1 MQYYRCIFDYLLS
14 FALYSSLDSTGTYMR
29 ILCQRKGRTTDE
41 INILCFSDD
50 RREGTGYLGKNHGR
64 LGDEDSELGGDV
76 GMLECWNVLGKE
88 RKKVIG
94 EVTASLKFE
103 VTAMTSRRF
112 NAITPCNSIF
122 TLSSIFK
129 SSLPRRRTRLFPD
142 LGGDVGMLECD
153 EEGKNGI
160 Y

>member
-1 MQYYRCIFDYLLS
+1 MS
-14 FALYSSLDSTGTYMR
+14 G
-29 ILCQRKGRTTDE
+29 
-41 INILCFSDD
+41 
-50 RREGTGYLGKNHGR
+50 
-64 LGDEDSELGGDV
+64 
-76 GMLECWNVLGKE
+76 CWNVLGKE

-112 NAITPCNSIF
+112 IAITPCNSIF
-122 TLSSIFK
+122 SLSSIFK